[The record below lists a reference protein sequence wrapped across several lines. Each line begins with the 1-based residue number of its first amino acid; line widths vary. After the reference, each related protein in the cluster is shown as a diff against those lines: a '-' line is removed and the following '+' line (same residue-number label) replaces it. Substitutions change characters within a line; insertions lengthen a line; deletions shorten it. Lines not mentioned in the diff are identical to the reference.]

1 MFTQSRPP
9 HPSLPAPRY
18 PTSPCDRMAAT
29 RRAMRWSV
37 EESGVFDFPDLEM
50 KRNGVTQKE
59 PACKYLLNIL
69 RQHSVVRGKKVELE
83 KRFQKWGQLSLSLPF
98 LLLSFPSSHSFIC
111 SFFISLSLSLSLP
124 SSSLFHSPSSSSLS
138 SPFLP
143 PAPFLPTP
151 LSLPCSVI
159 LLPEEHILTCRCH
172 RADRL
177 VVLFAALILP
187 DSFVADVYDSPSRPL
202 ELPIRILV
210 AMSNINILV

>member
-1 MFTQSRPP
+1 MEAKTWWLRASCSDENLLFTQSRPP

-37 EESGVFDFPDLEM
+37 DESGVFDFPDLEM

-151 LSLPCSVI
+151 SLSLVPLFFS
-159 LLPEEHILTCRCH
+159 PKNTFW
-172 RADRL
+172 RAGATEQTD
-177 VVLFAALILP
+177 
-187 DSFVADVYDSPSRPL
+187 
-202 ELPIRILV
+202 
-210 AMSNINILV
+210 